1 MLVYVVGNRAGDA
14 RVTEK
19 PTTAALPDPG
29 HRIIPLASWVSR
41 LSVAIAGLP
50 VCAGCIRVDARD
62 ERVTIA
68 LFGLLGLAVVLF
80 PVSVGF
86 AVLVGR
92 RPLRRR
98 LLKILVSAM
107 AGGVCGTLWMLFIA
121 TICAAARPGVLT
133 DPVLMVVGVVVALS
147 GAVLLSSSGRLG
159 EIVARSLMTTGFN
172 CLGLPIA
179 ALISFL
185 IAGAQVSP
193 GRARPELSG
202 VVLGV
207 RLAGD
212 VMTASLSIGGLLAG
226 VLLVFLGDRRLRR
239 IRLARRVKAAA
250 GTTLIRGPFLH

>member
-1 MLVYVVGNRAGDA
+1 MEEDA
-14 RVTEK
+14 R
-19 PTTAALPDPG
+19 
-29 HRIIPLASWVSR
+29 I
-41 LSVAIAGLP
+41 
-50 VCAGCIRVDARD
+50 
-62 ERVTIA
+62 
-68 LFGLLGLAVVLF
+68 
-80 PVSVGF
+80 
-86 AVLVGR
+86 
-92 RPLRRR
+92 
-98 LLKILVSAM
+98 VSAVM
-107 AGGVCGTLWMLFIA
+107 NGYFFSKAFT
-121 TICAAARPGVLT
+121 TICAAARPGVLA
-133 DPVLMVVGVVVALS
+133 DPVLVVVGLVVALS

-193 GRARPELSG
+193 GGARPELSG

>member
-1 MLVYVVGNRAGDA
+1 M
-14 RVTEK
+14 
-19 PTTAALPDPG
+19 
-29 HRIIPLASWVSR
+29 SWASR
-41 LSVAIAGLP
+41 LSVAVGGLL
-50 VCAGCIRVDARD
+50 VCAACIRVDARE
-62 ERVTIA
+62 ERLAIT
-68 LFGLLGLAVVLF
+68 LFGLIGLAVALF
-80 PVSVGF
+80 PVLVGL

-98 LLKILVSAM
+98 LLKILVSTM

-147 GAVLLSSSGRLG
+147 AAVLLSSSGRLG

-193 GRARPELSG
+193 GSARPELSG
-202 VVLGV
+202 VILGV
-207 RLAGD
+207 GLAGD
-212 VMTASLSIGGLLAG
+212 VVTASLSIGGLLAG
-226 VLLVFLGDRRLRR
+226 VFLVFLGDRRLRR

-250 GTTLIRGPFLH
+250 ATTLIRGPFLH